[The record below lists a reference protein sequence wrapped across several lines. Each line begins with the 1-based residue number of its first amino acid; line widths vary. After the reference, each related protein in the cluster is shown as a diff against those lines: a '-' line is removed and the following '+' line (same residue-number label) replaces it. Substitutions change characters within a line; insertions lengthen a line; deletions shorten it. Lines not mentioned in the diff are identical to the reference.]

1 MYFFF
6 IFQVV
11 RQNEADLITAVH
23 ELCDGT
29 PSEETILL
37 LKSLDRPLPEN
48 INVTCLYGTNFDVN
62 YINHEKLEDMAGEE
76 LVFKAKDEGMF
87 IKKEDMHNYQ
97 CDNYSPKTL
106 ATTN

>member
-1 MYFFF
+1 VITYFSYF
-6 IFQVV
+6 
-11 RQNEADLITAVH
+11 RWRDEADLHFVITAVH

-29 PSEETILL
+29 PSEEIIVL
-37 LKSLDRPLPEN
+37 LKSLNRPEN

-87 IKKEDMHNYQ
+87 IKKEDMAQ
-97 CDNYSPKTL
+97 LSM
-106 ATTN
+106 

>member
-1 MYFFF
+1 M
-6 IFQVV
+6 

-29 PSEETILL
+29 PSEETIVL
-37 LKSLDRPLPEN
+37 LKSLDRPLLEN
-48 INVTCLYGTNFDVN
+48 INVTCLYGANFDVN

-87 IKKEDMHNYQ
+87 IKKRRHGTIINV
-97 CDNYSPKTL
+97 
-106 ATTN
+106 TTIHQIPWQQQKRSDGGFTV